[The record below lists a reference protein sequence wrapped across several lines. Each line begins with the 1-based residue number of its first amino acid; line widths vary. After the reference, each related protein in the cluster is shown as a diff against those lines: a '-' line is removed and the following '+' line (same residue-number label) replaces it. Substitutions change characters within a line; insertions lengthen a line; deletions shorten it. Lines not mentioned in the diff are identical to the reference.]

1 MGGAGCQELV
11 LPAGGKGAAGVILG
25 SGPGG
30 RRGLPFVLAVRIRAQ
45 GRRVGLPGARARQRA
60 A

>member
-1 MGGAGCQELV
+1 MGGAGCRELV
-11 LPAGGKGAAGVILG
+11 LLAGGKGAAGVIQG
-25 SGPGG
+25 PGPGG
-30 RRGLPFVLAVRIRAQ
+30 RCGLPFVLAARIRAE